1 GGLFSLH
8 EHGYGDDQAR
18 LVRQRDVPLTDSEL
32 VAHDPTALG
41 PDDLRSSPGIRHNAR
56 IANPHPVR
64 ESGSHRLH
72 DGFLGCKAHGEK
84 THRSRALAK
93 PLQLGRQQQSLHEPL
108 TVALV
113 NLADPFEL
121 DDVGSDPEDHDRAAA
136 TRASSIRRFISA
148 TAAAMPSMTARATM
162 A

>member
-1 GGLFSLH
+1 MHQLPDLLVAQIVQAIEPTSELNIRDGFDVEDEDGHASGYGDRLVAGGLFSLH

-93 PLQLGRQQQSLHEPL
+93 PLQL
-108 TVALV
+108 
-113 NLADPFEL
+113 
-121 DDVGSDPEDHDRAAA
+121 
-136 TRASSIRRFISA
+136 
-148 TAAAMPSMTARATM
+148 
-162 A
+162 